1 MFVLCKQVYDMR
13 GIIFDFDG
21 PIFDGRCASA
31 QALANTFEKFE
42 KKIGRPKLD
51 PSALHLYDPRRL
63 IALAYAEF
71 DLPRTVLSKIRKY
84 YSTRLKKAEKRIQV
98 DEPVKTAIQRL
109 HEQIPQLAVLSARTE
124 ANLDEMLQ
132 HVGLRALF
140 PVIAGRDSTKASKP
154 HLKSVQFVAE
164 KLGVEPQELI
174 YVGDSDMDYA
184 AADAAGAC
192 YYHAAW
198 TGEPNGRAYL
208 KAKVVLHRPEDLL
221 AAFEPI
227 TPLQSASARTLP
239 SELKD
244 AIEAEAFSFYA
255 GAGVS
260 VPSGIGGWEKHYLR
274 ILQDLGVGHL
284 VDDHELPDL
293 LQLLAADQTR
303 TRRLFDR
310 FQESFDRP
318 RLRANAYHFAMLRS
332 GAQYVW
338 TSNYDQLFNDAIIM
352 GEFGRRIAKNDKELL
367 ENFRDQKLVI
377 KMNGDFLSAHF
388 RDDLDWDMVFLREQ
402 FDLAD
407 HRRREI
413 WRLFEDDYRNKS
425 IIFVGVSFK
434 DPGLRRIVTIAASRV
449 PRTRHKHYLLMKAA
463 QHPVEQGLHRLNS
476 DNLRRFGIE
485 TLFFDDF
492 RDIQRFV
499 RQVALVAN
507 RPVVGF
513 SGNADVPADNAPSDL
528 TLAEGQ
534 MTISDM
540 EKFCARLG
548 RELAACGFRVTS
560 GHGPCVGIP
569 AVSAA
574 FKQNPKLARFYLRMK
589 KDKKSDYGRT
599 APVIVVEGDTFEK
612 MRKRFVPEASL
623 LFAIG
628 GKVYDETK
636 PGVIAEIEMAM
647 DRMIPVILVPQAGG
661 DVTQYK
667 DEFLSR
673 VNATYQDPELAR
685 AVGDANAKVWKVPA
699 EELNNFAAEELPK
712 LIEDVIAVAMG
723 ASVPWS
729 GGASEMGEI
738 EKW

>member
-1 MFVLCKQVYDMR
+1 MR
-13 GIIFDFDG
+13 GVIFDFDG
-21 PIFDGRCASA
+21 PIFDGRSASA
-31 QALANTFEKFE
+31 QALEKTFKNFE
-42 KKIGRPKLD
+42 KKIGRPQLD
-51 PSALHLYDPRRL
+51 PSGLPLYDPKRL

-71 DLPRTVLSKIRKY
+71 DLSEDVPEEIREY
-84 YSTRLKKAEKRIQV
+84 YCTHLRNAESLIQV
-98 DEPVKTAIQRL
+98 GEPVKTVIERL
-109 HEQIPQLAVLSARTE
+109 HEQNHPLAVLSARLE
-124 ANLDEMLQ
+124 ANLVEMLR
-132 HVGLRALF
+132 HVGLHDYF
-140 PVIAGRDSTKASKP
+140 DVIAGRDSTNASKP
-154 HLKSVQFVAE
+154 RFKSVQFVAE
-164 KLGVEPQELI
+164 ELGVEPQALVF
-174 YVGDSDMDYA
+174 VGDSDMDYDA
-184 AADAAGAC
+184 AYAAGAC

-198 TGEPNGRAYL
+198 TREPNGRAYV
-208 KAKVVLHRPEDLL
+208 KANIVLHRPEDLL
-221 AAFEPI
+221 AAFESI
-227 TPLQSASARTLP
+227 TPLQNASARTLP
-239 SELKD
+239 SELND

-260 VPSGIGGWEKHYLR
+260 VPSGIGGWEKHYLP
-274 ILQDLGVGHL
+274 ILRDLRVGHL

-338 TSNYDQLFNDAIIM
+338 TSNYDQLFNDANIV
-352 GEFGRRIAKNDKELL
+352 GEFGRRIAKNDTELL

-388 RDDLDWDMVFLREQ
+388 QDDLDWDMVFLREQ

-463 QHPVEQGLHRLNS
+463 QHPVEQGLHRLNLDS
-476 DNLRRFGIE
+476 LRRFGIE

-499 RQVALVAN
+499 ETVALVAN

-513 SGNADVPADNAPSDL
+513 SGNADVPADDSPSNL
-528 TLAEGQ
+528 TLAKGQ
-534 MTISDM
+534 MSIVEM
-540 EKFCARLG
+540 EDFCTRLG
-548 RELAACGFRVTS
+548 QELAAYGFRVTS
-560 GHGPCVGIP
+560 GHGPYVGIP

-574 FKQNPKLARFYLRMK
+574 FEKDPKLARFYLRMRGK
-589 KDKKSDYGRT
+589 GDYDRT
-599 APVIVVEGDTFEK
+599 APAIVVPGETFEK
-612 MRKRFVPEASL
+612 MRERFIPELSL
-623 LFAIG
+623 LLAIG
-628 GKVYDETK
+628 GKQYEETK
-636 PGVIAEIEMAM
+636 PGVITEIEMAM
-647 DRMIPVILVPQAGG
+647 DKVIPVILVPQAGG
-661 DVTQYK
+661 DVAQYT
-667 DEFLSR
+667 DDFMCR
-673 VNATYQDPELAR
+673 IDATYRDPELAR
-685 AVGDANAKVWKVPA
+685 VIKKANDKVWNVPA
-699 EELNNFAAEELPK
+699 KK
-712 LIEDVIAVAMG
+712 LITFASKDLPGLIEHVIAAAMG

-729 GGASEMGEI
+729 STGSGVGTY